1 MDELI
6 RFAKKIVLRVLLF
19 PLRLL
24 PVKRNRVLL
33 LNDLAYNY
41 SDNPKFIAEYL
52 CDTYPGKFDLIFL
65 VKSLET
71 CQALMPHTVQAVR
84 FNSLRYFLFAMTA
97 AVLVTNSGGF
107 SYIPLRKSQYVIN
120 TWHGGGAY
128 KKCGIHMYSDSPLF
142 KKDLRLSAA
151 QTDAFLSTCRRFSE
165 VISDSML
172 VPREAFWEIGMPRND
187 MLIRENLE
195 KREQLRRKL
204 GLREDEKLVLFA
216 PTYRKINDNYFRNSI
231 AISYGIDCAR
241 VCAALQRRFGGN
253 WKFAF
258 RLHPCVTNR
267 EELPQGDILDLSDY
281 PDMQEL
287 LSAADVMINDF
298 SSSMW
303 DFMQTGRPS
312 FLFAVDL
319 EHYVETTE
327 VYTPV
332 SQWPFPR
339 AIDNDTLEANILN
352 FDEAA
357 YAEACRRHYADLGG
371 CETGKATEL
380 VCQRIYEQCF
390 G

>member
-6 RFAKKIVLRVLLF
+6 RYAKKIVLRVFLF
-19 PLRLL
+19 PLRLF
-24 PVKRNRVLL
+24 PVKRNRVFVH
-33 LNDLAYNY
+33 NDLAYNY
-41 SDNPKFIAEYL
+41 SDNGKYVVEYL
-52 CDTYPGKFDLIFL
+52 DSVYKDKFDLVVSVAKLDEWAVLRERGIRV
-65 VKSLET
+65 VK
-71 CQALMPHTVQAVR
+71 
-84 FNSLRYFLFAMTA
+84 FNSMAYFFYAMTST
-97 AVLVTNSGGF
+97 VLVTNSGGF

-128 KKCGIHMYSDSPLF
+128 KKCGIHMYNDSAMF
-142 KKDLRLSAA
+142 QKDLRLSAE
-151 QTDAFLSTCRRFSE
+151 QTNVFLSTCRRFSE

-172 VPREAFWEIGMPRND
+172 VPQEIFWEIGMPRND
-187 MLIRENLE
+187 MLIREDPE
-195 KREQLRRKL
+195 KRGQLRRKL
-204 GLREDEKLVLFA
+204 GLRENEKLVLFA
-216 PTYRKINDNYFRNSI
+216 PTYRKIDDNYFKDSI
-231 AISYGIDCAR
+231 AISYGIDCTR
-241 VCAALQRRFGGN
+241 VCAALQKRFGGN

-258 RLHPCVTNR
+258 RFHPCVTNR
-267 EELPQGDILDLSDY
+267 EELPKGEILDLSDY

-287 LSAADVMINDF
+287 LSVADVMINDF

-319 EHYVETTE
+319 EHYVQTTD

-332 SQWPFPR
+332 SQWPFPQ
-339 AIDNDTLEANILN
+339 ATDNDTLEANILN

-357 YAEACRRHYADLGG
+357 YAKACRRHYADLGG
-371 CETGKATEL
+371 CETGRATEL